1 MTPQG
6 WIFLAYVVVLAA
18 MLFIPVSRLIWVL
31 SVRRLERRLDRPL
44 DDGEREGQ
52 RRRARVLTAFVV
64 LLFSLLFNISTVGL
78 PQ

>member
-6 WIFLAYVVVLAA
+6 WIFLAYVFVLAA
-18 MLFIPVSRLIWVL
+18 MLFIPVSRLVWVL
-31 SVRRLERRLDRPL
+31 SVRRLERRLARPL
-44 DDGEREGQ
+44 NDDERLGQ

-64 LLFSLLFNISTVGL
+64 LVFSLLFNISTVGL